1 MWSSNLLSILP
12 ASFPFSIDGCSG
24 LHRKASYPREISG
37 RLVLSRTCTEFL
49 VYVSLA
55 VLQHNGSLSL
65 LTPACLCS
73 WRLFGLRSPCQAAV
87 SSLSLRFN
95 VLLNFMIRYH
105 FCNDIAR
112 LWNTC
117 AVDRAVLVMRSIVV
131 MTLRIRSRT
140 LVFGPSSFNQPW
152 WVIGHCR

>member
-1 MWSSNLLSILP
+1 MGPGESVWSSNLLSILP
-12 ASFPFSIDGCSG
+12 ASSPFSIDGCSG
-24 LHRKASYPREISG
+24 LHRKASCPREISE
-37 RLVLSRTCTEFL
+37 RLVLSRTCTKFL

-73 WRLFGLRSPCQAAV
+73 WRLFGLRSSCQAAV
-87 SSLSLRFN
+87 SSMSLRFN
-95 VLLNFMIRYH
+95 H
-105 FCNDIAR
+105 FCNDTAR

-152 WVIGHCR
+152 WVIGHYR